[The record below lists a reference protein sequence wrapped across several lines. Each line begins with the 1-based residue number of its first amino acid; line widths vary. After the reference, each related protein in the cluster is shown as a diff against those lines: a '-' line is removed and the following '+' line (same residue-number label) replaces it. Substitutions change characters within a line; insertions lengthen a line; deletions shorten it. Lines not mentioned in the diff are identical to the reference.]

1 MSQENKLKVFLD
13 SVGRTIIGE
22 ELNTSDS
29 SKLKIKDP
37 VFVNI
42 VPDAQSGRISLQLL
56 PLFFREFLADPT
68 ESVTWTWPRANVVE
82 TDDLHLDFKVLAQY
96 QQIFTAAKQPP
107 QQQATPSIQQQQ
119 QNIVKLFD
127 E

>member
-1 MSQENKLKVFLD
+1 MLQENKLKVFLD

-22 ELNTSDS
+22 EVKSNES
-29 SKLKIKDP
+29 SKIKIKDP

-42 VPDAQSGRISLQLL
+42 VPDSQSGRISLQLL

-68 ESVTWTWPRANVVE
+68 ETITWTWSRSNIVE
-82 TDDLHLDFKVLAQY
+82 ADDIHLDFKVLAQY
-96 QQIFTAAKQPP
+96 QQIFAAAKQMQVQQP
-107 QQQATPSIQQQQ
+107 QQAAPPTQ